1 MEGRRYIL
9 GIDPGNEQS
18 AYALVDA
25 DTLRPVS
32 FAKMENELMYC
43 HMVDAIRALELCS
56 YQDLHVA
63 IEMIAS
69 YGMPVGAEVFE
80 TCVWI
85 GHLEERLKDFPVARI
100 FRRDEKLTI
109 CGSPRANDANI
120 IQALTD
126 RFAPGQPNHGK
137 GTKKAPGFFYGFR
150 KDIWQAFAV
159 AVTYHD
165 MKEG

>member
-1 MEGRRYIL
+1 MKYII
-9 GIDPGNEQS
+9 GIDPGNIES

-25 DTLRPVS
+25 VTLRPIA
-32 FAKMENELMYC
+32 FAKQANELMYC
-43 HMVDAIRALELCS
+43 HMVDAIRALELDS
-56 YQDLHVA
+56 YQDLHIA

-85 GHLEERLKDFPVARI
+85 GHLEDRLKDFPTSRI
-100 FRRDEKLTI
+100 YRKDEKLTI

-120 IQALTD
+120 TQALVD

-137 GTKKAPGFFYGFR
+137 GTKKSPGFFYGFR

-165 MKEG
+165 LEMG

>member
-1 MEGRRYIL
+1 MKYII
-9 GIDPGNEQS
+9 GIDPGTTES
-18 AYALVDA
+18 AYVLVDA
-25 DTLRPVS
+25 VTLRPIA
-32 FAKMENELMYC
+32 FTKQENELMYC

-56 YQDLHVA
+56 YEELHIA
-63 IEMIAS
+63 IERFAS
-69 YGMPVGAEVFE
+69 YGMPIGQETIDAIEWGAIFR
-80 TCVWI
+80 
-85 GHLEERLKDFPVARI
+85 ERLKDFPVARI

-137 GTKKAPGFFYGFR
+137 GTKKDPGFFYGFR

-165 MKEG
+165 LREG